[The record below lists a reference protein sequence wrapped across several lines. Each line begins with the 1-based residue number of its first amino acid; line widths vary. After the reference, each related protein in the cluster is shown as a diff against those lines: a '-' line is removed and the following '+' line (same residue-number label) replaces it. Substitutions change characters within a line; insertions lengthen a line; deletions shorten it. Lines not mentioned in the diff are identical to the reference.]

1 VRFHFFVVVWILF
14 WRNNYSRGFACS
26 ISSYIIS
33 WLTLKVKVKYTR
45 STLHLYYADIIAE
58 GDMPSK
64 VDANFGGR
72 RDVRPD
78 DQ

>member
-1 VRFHFFVVVWILF
+1 
-14 WRNNYSRGFACS
+14 
-26 ISSYIIS
+26 
-33 WLTLKVKVKYTR
+33 VKYTR

-72 RDVRPD
+72 RDARPD